1 MPKTSIIK
9 TVILGNLAN
18 EFIINVDGK
27 VANRI
32 CGGSL
37 LYAAAGA
44 KSRISEIG
52 LLGRCNPNFP
62 AAWLQLIESKG
73 FDTRGI
79 LKTSHSFDDRRFLA
93 WRDAENFDGDNPVAH
108 YASHGLTFPH
118 DLLGYHIA
126 DLPSDDSIWTNISS
140 RLKNELPPEYFDINS
155 AHICALDFSTQVKAI
170 NLLESGSI
178 NTFTLSPSAQYM
190 KPDYIDKLQVIVKG
204 AAAFI
209 TTEVL
214 LSSLCHLRTKNIWE
228 MIEIITDMGCHR
240 VVVSRGVK
248 GYLMYDAGTRKRHNL
263 PTYPTRWTDPTGVQ
277 EVFAGAFLGEYKET
291 FSPEKALVHG
301 CVMASLA
308 AEGTGPF
315 YILDALPGLAEARAA
330 RMNPL
335 LSIV

>member
-9 TVILGNLAN
+9 TVIIGNLAN
-18 EFIINVDGK
+18 EYIINVDGK
-27 VANRI
+27 AANRI

-52 LLGRCNPNFP
+52 LLGRCNPAYP
-62 AAWLQLIESKG
+62 PAWLQLIENSG
-73 FDTRGI
+73 FDSRGI
-79 LKTSHSFDDRRFLA
+79 LKTSNPFDDRRFFA
-93 WRDAENFDGDNPVAH
+93 WRDAEVYDGDNPVAH
-108 YASHGLTFPH
+108 FASHGLTFPH
-118 DLLGYHIA
+118 ELLGYHIA
-126 DLPSDDSIWTNISS
+126 DLPSDDSIWTNTSG
-140 RLKNELPPEYFDINS
+140 RMKNELPPEYFDITS

-178 NTFTLSPSAQYM
+178 NTYTLSPSAQYM

-204 AAAFI
+204 AAAFY
-209 TTEVL
+209 TTEVD
-214 LSSLCHLRTKNIWE
+214 LSSLCHLRTKDIWE
-228 MIEIITDMGCHR
+228 MIEIIVDMGCQR

-248 GYLMYDAGTRKRHNL
+248 GYLMYDADTQKRHCL
-263 PTYPTRWTDPTGVQ
+263 PIYPTRWIDPTGVH
-277 EVFAGAFLGEYKET
+277 EVFAGAFLGEYKES
-291 FSPEKALVHG
+291 FNPEKALVHG

-315 YILDALPGLAEARAA
+315 YILDALPGLADARAA